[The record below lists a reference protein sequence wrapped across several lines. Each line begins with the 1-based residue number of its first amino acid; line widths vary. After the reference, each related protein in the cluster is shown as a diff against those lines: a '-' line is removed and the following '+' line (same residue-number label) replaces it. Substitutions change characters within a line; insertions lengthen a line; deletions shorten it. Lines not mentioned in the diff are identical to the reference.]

1 MIVIGNEAREKMLE
15 GINITANAVKP
26 TLGPMSRTVV
36 LKENS
41 KPIIVNDGVTVAKA
55 IHHEDEFIDMG
66 AKLLIGVATQ
76 AQNLAGDGTTTACVL
91 AQAFCQVGM
100 GLIKEGENPVT
111 IAEKL
116 KEITHEISVSLVDA
130 SDVIEKSDDIKNV
143 ANIAANNDEH
153 IGSLIAEAIETV
165 GKDGVISVNESKDM
179 NTTIDVVQGLEID
192 RGYRSHH
199 LALDK
204 EKNQTIMDNPFILV
218 SNFSIIRF
226 QELIPILEKVAETK
240 RPLLLISRTLEQH
253 AISNLIVNVMG
264 GVVQCCAIESPDFGY
279 VSDTMLE
286 DIAIVT
292 GGEFLD
298 YQTNIKLEEIQIS
311 DLGEAERVTVGEIKT
326 VIINGGG
333 SEEKIKER
341 ADMISNHIKD
351 AANDFVADKMR
362 TRIAKLLG
370 GVALLNVGAASE
382 IEMRDKMER
391 IDDALNATR
400 AAMEMGVISGG
411 GTALAEISL
420 SMLDETTTAEKA
432 ALLEC
437 LLAPYEQ
444 ILNNAGIDYTEKK
457 YQKKKVKLPHI
468 NAKTGQL
475 GNMYEMGIID
485 PVKVTISSLNSAAS
499 VAALVLTSEVLV
511 GEKDNETM
519 QSPGLF

>member
-15 GINITANAVKP
+15 GINLAANAVKP
-26 TLGPMSRTVV
+26 TLGPMARTVV
-36 LKENS
+36 LKEHS
-41 KPIIVNDGVTVAKA
+41 KPIIVNDGVTVARA
-55 IHHEDEFIDMG
+55 IHHEDEFVDMG

-100 GLIKEGENPVT
+100 ELIKEGENPVKV
-111 IAEKL
+111 AESL
-116 KEITHEISVSLVDA
+116 KEIVHDMSELLLKNSNL
-130 SDVIEKSDDIKNV
+130 IENSEEIKNV
-143 ANIAANNDEH
+143 ATIAANNDDY
-153 IGSLIAEAIETV
+153 IGKLIAEAIETV
-165 GKDGVISVNESKDM
+165 GKDGVITVNESKDM
-179 NTTIDVVQGLEID
+179 NTTIEVVQGLEID

-204 EKNQTIMDNPFILV
+204 EKNQTVMENPFILI
-218 SNFSIIRF
+218 SNFNIIRF

-264 GVVQCCAIESPDFGY
+264 GVVQCCAIESPDYGY
-279 VSDTMLE
+279 VSDNILE
-286 DIAIVT
+286 DISIVT
-292 GGEFLD
+292 GGKFLD
-298 YQTNIKLEEIQIS
+298 YQTNIKLEEVKIE
-311 DLGEAERVTVGEIKT
+311 DLGQAEKVTVGELKT

-333 SEEKIKER
+333 EEEKVKER
-341 ADMISNHIKD
+341 ANMISNHIDD
-351 AANDFVADKMR
+351 AQNEFVADKMR

-411 GTALAEISL
+411 GTALAEYSL
-420 SMLDETTTAEKA
+420 TAIDKTNTHYKA

-437 LLAPYEQ
+437 LMSPYEQ

-457 YQKKKVKLPHI
+457 YQKKKVSLPHI
-468 NAKTGQL
+468 NAKTGEL
-475 GNMYEMGIID
+475 GNMYELGIID

-511 GEKDNETM
+511 GEKENEIM
-519 QSPGLF
+519 QPQGMF